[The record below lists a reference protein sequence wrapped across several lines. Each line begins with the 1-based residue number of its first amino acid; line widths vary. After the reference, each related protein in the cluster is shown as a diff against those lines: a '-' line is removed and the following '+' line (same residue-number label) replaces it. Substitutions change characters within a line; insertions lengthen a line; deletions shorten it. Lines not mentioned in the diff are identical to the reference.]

1 MEEGWTEKHT
11 GGSLHAWRLTLS
23 LSEPTEN
30 TKCYAPRHT
39 LPTVRHFSVRPESH
53 RLHTPLPL
61 SRPPHPTHSRAT
73 SDMSEYG
80 HY

>member
-30 TKCYAPRHT
+30 TKCYAPRHAANSAA
-39 LPTVRHFSVRPESH
+39 L
-53 RLHTPLPL
+53 L
-61 SRPPHPTHSRAT
+61 SAA
-73 SDMSEYG
+73 
-80 HY
+80 